1 MSGHFRGHLS
11 TELEPIVKSITT
23 TVSESWKRTRDL
35 IASPVAATSVSWGI
49 RVDNADS
56 SEATAPLSVA
66 EQLNGEKGRGRH
78 TTQPRRGSSNARFSF
93 DGKPAEWLRRSGD
106 SSSSKSVKFGAARS
120 NVASPPTPVASSIV
134 NSDPPTQ
141 KITFV

>member
-1 MSGHFRGHLS
+1 MTGHFKGDLS

-35 IASPVAATSVSWGI
+35 IASPVAATTVSWGI

-66 EQLNGEKGRGRH
+66 EQLNCSKENFETIH
-78 TTQPRRGSSNARFSF
+78 TF
-93 DGKPAEWLRRSGD
+93 
-106 SSSSKSVKFGAARS
+106 
-120 NVASPPTPVASSIV
+120 I
-134 NSDPPTQ
+134 
-141 KITFV
+141 